1 MLHELHVDALE
12 PPLLLPGSELEL
24 PLALE
29 KQPGL
34 EKALALELERQQE
47 LVPVP
52 VLVLAEAEAGAGA
65 AEPQASRIG
74 TKGA

>member
-1 MLHELHVDALE
+1 MDALE
-12 PPLLLPGSELEL
+12 PSLLLPGSELEL

-52 VLVLAEAEAGAGA
+52 VLAEAGAGA